1 MSSIAGYDN
10 EVTPVST
17 HDAPTSTGQHTPDV
31 VSVIARRLDN
41 LIDALAIRGEVEGAP
56 PDYDART
63 DSSGV
68 VPRS

>member
-1 MSSIAGYDN
+1 MSEFHLSLNAGKWSYAN
-10 EVTPVST
+10 W
-17 HDAPTSTGQHTPDV
+17 GTPDV